1 MVHYLV
7 AAVSLGS
14 GLFGVLAVASG
25 GGGCAGAFIGALC
38 LACGHSRGIWAWRWF
53 SCGVGHY
60 GGFNFCFCF
69 S

>member
-25 GGGCAGAFIGALC
+25 GGGVRALSLGPCVWPAVIRGVFGPGAGF
-38 LACGHSRGIWAWRWF
+38 R
-53 SCGVGHY
+53 VG
-60 GGFNFCFCF
+60 
-69 S
+69 